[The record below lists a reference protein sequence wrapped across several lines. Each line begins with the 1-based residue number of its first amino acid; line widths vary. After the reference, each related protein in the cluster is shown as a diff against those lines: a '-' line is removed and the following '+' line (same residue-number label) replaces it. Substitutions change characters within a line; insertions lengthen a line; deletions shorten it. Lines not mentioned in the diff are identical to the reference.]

1 MPPLFLGGHSRLVAR
16 ARALSR
22 LLPQAVM
29 KYLLEKASKA
39 GRGSE
44 MKGVLGEASIAVM
57 CHATTELFFFRPK
70 FSLIQIPRVKVRCQ
84 RYLVVVFLAL
94 V

>member
-57 CHATTELFFFRPK
+57 CHATTELFFFRP
-70 FSLIQIPRVKVRCQ
+70 SLIQIPRVKVRCQ